1 MSSSSV
7 SDVIEALRSSSQNQN
22 LIIET
27 LVHENDDQLDEA
39 ILNEIEQAVRSYSVQ
54 RQPTVTRQVVRVPG
68 PAAKVKTVVRR
79 LATPVPD
86 IIERVVVVQPTQD
99 IVNVVIERPTTPP
112 PQIQEKKVIEKP
124 LAPVVSHQI
133 VRVQPR
139 SMQVPQMIQRV
150 ASVAAPAFSTTYSTK
165 QAYATYAPAPAVY
178 ATAAINANAALQP
191 TLSYAYAP
199 SQVGSYA
206 TYTNQQAVPSNYYY

>member
-1 MSSSSV
+1 MSHSSSV
-7 SDVIEALRSSSQNQN
+7 SDVIEALRSTSQHQN

-27 LVHENDDQLDEA
+27 IENEEQLDEA
-39 ILNEIEQAVRSYSVQ
+39 VLNEIEQAVRSYSVQ

-86 IIERVVVVQPTQD
+86 IIERVIVIQPTQD
-99 IVNVVIERPTTPP
+99 MVNVVIERPSTPP
-112 PQIQEKKVIEKP
+112 PQIQEKKVIEKA

-139 SMQVPQMIQRV
+139 SMQMQQLPQMVQRV
-150 ASVAAPAFSTTYSTK
+150 ATHTYSPTFSTAQGYS
-165 QAYATYAPAPAVY
+165 YAPANTY
-178 ATAAINANAALQP
+178 ATAVQP

-199 SQVGSYA
+199 SRVGSYA
-206 TYTNQQAVPSNYYY
+206 YSPQNGQPGYYY